1 MQARSADHLTIIVS
15 NLEATRNFYVG
26 QLGLQEVKRP
36 NFDFPG
42 AWFAIGDFQ
51 IHATLTS
58 PLAGLSGWGDRE
70 VKSIPRGHHFAFR
83 IDSVDEALPQIIAAG
98 LSIAAGPQ
106 TRPDGIR
113 QIYLYDPDNHL
124 VELFSC

>member
-1 MQARSADHLTIIVS
+1 MQVRFADHLTIIVS
-15 NLEATRNFYVG
+15 DLEATREFYVG
-26 QLGLQEVKRP
+26 QLGMQEAKRP

-42 AWFAIGDFQ
+42 AWFSVGNFQ

-58 PLAGLSGWGDRE
+58 EMAGLPGWGDRE
-70 VKSIPRGHHFAFR
+70 VKSIPRGHHFGFR
-83 IDSVDEALPQIIAAG
+83 IDSVDTALPQIIAAG
-98 LSIAAGPQ
+98 LPIAAGPQ

-113 QIYLYDPDNHL
+113 QIYLYDPDGHL